1 MSEEEKSKVVY
12 TPTTGEE
19 MTWLPSSQE
28 EEEEDGD

>member
-19 MTWLPSSQE
+19 MTWLPSSPK

>member
-1 MSEEEKSKVVY
+1 MSEEESKVVY

-28 EEEEDGD
+28 EEEDGD